1 MTELT
6 RRNKELNYRLDTSK
20 VSYGRAQDEID
31 QLNGEIDDLKRRVH
45 LQEKENNLVLDDAR
59 QARDHLKKESGLLLS
74 LINFLERSEGKS
86 NNFKTPLRTIEERV
100 KAIIL

>member
-86 NNFKTPLRTIEERV
+86 TNFKTPLRTIEERV